1 MSEKLVLDVPVL
13 LPDALDGRDQCVN
26 RLTTTL
32 SGAPGLEK
40 VHVVEAADGLP
51 ARLCLHYDPSA
62 TNVARI
68 RRLAESAGADLTDQF
83 RHVLWTVTGVSHA
96 RKARIVAEALRRV
109 PGVVEA
115 EVAPG
120 VVRIE
125 FDRTQVDEAQLREL
139 LDRHGVVVPGA
150 ADDHEGHE
158 HGEGEHAHGGPFGE
172 RSELIFAITAGV
184 LWSIGFVLELLTE
197 VPDGVLTAIFIAT
210 GLFGGYY
217 TAREAIESVRNGRFE
232 IDFLMLIAAGG
243 AALLGKWEEGALLL
257 ALFSIGHA
265 LEGYAMGR
273 ARRAIEALAEL
284 APATA
289 VVRRDGTETEVSV
302 EELRVG
308 DVVVV
313 KPNERIPSDGFV
325 LAGTSSVNQAPLTG
339 ESIPVDKAP
348 VADPTAAAAAPDGVP
363 ASSRLFSGTIN
374 GAGQL
379 DLQVT
384 RLAADSTLSKLAT
397 MVREAETQAS
407 PTQRFTDRFERIFV
421 PAVIGLVIIVLLVG
435 PAFGS
440 SWSEAF
446 YRAMAVLVAASPCAL
461 AIATPSAVLAAVARA
476 GQLGVLVKGGG
487 PLENLGT
494 LRAVAFDKTG
504 TLTEGRPRLTDVAPA
519 AGATEVELLSVAVSV
534 ESRSD
539 HPLAAAIVR
548 DGGDRLDGAPL
559 PEVSDVSAVTG
570 RGIRAT
576 VDGAAV
582 SIGNAALFDDIGG
595 LDAATAASVGS
606 LQAAG
611 RTIMIVKLGDRF
623 LGALGLMDT
632 PRPEARAAVAALQQ
646 VGIRRAIMLS
656 GDHQLVAESIAREV
670 GLTDAWGDLMPEDK
684 VAAIERLRVDEGK
697 VAMVGDG
704 VNDAPAL
711 AHATVGI
718 AMGAAGSDVALET
731 ADIALMGD
739 DLTKL
744 PVVIGLS
751 RKASGIIRQNLYLS
765 LGMVAFLIPATII
778 GFVGIGPAV
787 VFHEGSTLVVVA
799 NALRLLAYRRGDRA
813 ASSADPQST
822 IDRSAETAV

>member
-1 MSEKLVLDVPVL
+1 MTEPLVLDVPVL
-13 LPDALDGRDQCVN
+13 LPDALDGRDHCVT
-26 RLTTTL
+26 RLTAML
-32 SGAPGLEK
+32 SGTPGLDQ
-40 VHVVEAADGLP
+40 VHVVEAADGAP
-51 ARLCLHYDPSA
+51 ARLCLHYDPA
-62 TNVARI
+62 TTSVARI
-68 RRLAESAGADLTDQF
+68 RSLAEAAGANLTDQF
-83 RHVLWTVTGVSHA
+83 GHVLWSVAGVGHV
-96 RKARIVAEALRRV
+96 RKARTVAESLRRV
-109 PGVVEA
+109 DGVVEA
-115 EVAPG
+115 EVSPG
-120 VVRIE
+120 LVRVE
-125 FDRTQVDEAQLREL
+125 FDRTIIDEPKLVAL
-139 LDRHGVVVPGA
+139 LGEHGVRPVGVGGE
-150 ADDHEGHE
+150 HEGHD
-158 HGEGEHAHGGPFGE
+158 HAEGEHTHGGPFGE
-172 RSELIFAITAGV
+172 RSELIFALTSAA
-184 LWSIGFVLELLTE
+184 LWVIGFVLELSTD
-197 VPDGVLTAIFIAT
+197 VPEGALTAIFIVS
-210 GLFGGYY
+210 GVFGGYF
-217 TAREAIESVRNGRFE
+217 TLREAIESVRNGRFE
-232 IDFLMLIAAGG
+232 IDFLMLVAAAG
-243 AALLGKWEEGALLL
+243 AAVLGKWEEGALLL
-257 ALFSIGHA
+257 ALFSVGHA

-289 VVRRDGTETEVSV
+289 VVRRDGTEVEVPV
-302 EELRVG
+302 EQLQLG

-313 KPNERIPSDGFV
+313 KPNERIPADGFV
-325 LAGTSSVNQAPLTG
+325 IAGASSVNQAPLTG

-348 VADPTAAAAAPDGVP
+348 VADPAAAAADPERVQ

-379 DLQVT
+379 ELQVT
-384 RLAADSTLSKLAT
+384 RLSADSTLSKLAT

-421 PAVIGLVIIVLLVG
+421 PAVIGLVIVVLVVG
-435 PAFGS
+435 PAVGS
-440 SWSEAF
+440 SWSESF

-487 PLENLGT
+487 PLEHLGT
-494 LRAVAFDKTG
+494 LRAIAFDKTG
-504 TLTEGRPRLTDVAPA
+504 TLTEGRPRLTDVVPTD
-519 AGATEVELLSVAVSV
+519 GVDESELLSIAVAV
-534 ESRSD
+534 ETRSD

-548 DGGDRLDGAPL
+548 DGGERLDGTTIPTADG
-559 PEVSDVSAVTG
+559 VNAITG
-570 RGIRAT
+570 RGIRARVT
-576 VDGAAV
+576 GSEVL
-582 SIGNAALFDDIGG
+582 IGNVTLFDDNGG
-595 LDAATAASVGS
+595 LDASVAASVET

-611 RTIMIVKLGDRF
+611 RTIMIVKHDERF
-623 LGALGLMDT
+623 LGVLGLMDT
-632 PRPEARAAVAALQQ
+632 PRPAARAAVAKLHQ

-670 GLTDAWGDLMPEDK
+670 GLTDAWGDLMPDDK
-684 VAAIERLRVDEGK
+684 VAAIERLRQEEGK

-751 RKASGIIRQNLYLS
+751 RKASRIIRQNLYLS
-765 LGMVAFLIPATII
+765 LGMVAFLIPATIV

-799 NALRLLAYRRGDRA
+799 NALRLLTYRARNG
-813 ASSADPQST
+813 AS
-822 IDRSAETAV
+822 I

>member
-1 MSEKLVLDVPVL
+1 MSDKLVLDLPVL
-13 LPDALDGRDQCVN
+13 LPDALDGRDQCVE
-26 RLTTTL
+26 RLTASL
-32 SGAPGLEK
+32 SGVPGLAQ
-40 VHVVEAADGLP
+40 VHVVDAADGAP
-51 ARLCLHYDPSA
+51 ARLCMHYDPSA
-62 TNVARI
+62 TSVAKI
-68 RRLAESAGADLTDQF
+68 RSLAEAAGANLTDQF
-83 RHVLWTVTGVSHA
+83 RHVLWTVTGVGHP
-96 RKARIVAEALRRV
+96 RKARTVAEALRRV

-115 EVAPG
+115 EVSPG
-120 VVRIE
+120 LVRIE
-125 FDRTQVDEAQLREL
+125 FDRTQVDETELRRQ
-139 LDRHGVVVPGA
+139 LDRHRVGA
-150 ADDHEGHE
+150 PAAPDDHEGHE

-172 RSELIFAITAGV
+172 RSELIFALTAAT
-184 LWSIGFVLELLTE
+184 LWLTGLVLELTTE
-197 VPDGVLTAIFIAT
+197 LSEGALTAIFIAAAVA
-210 GLFGGYY
+210 GGYF
-217 TAREAIESVRNGRFE
+217 TSKEAAESIRNGRFE
-232 IDFLMLIAAGG
+232 IDFLMLVAAGG
-243 AALLGKWEEGALLL
+243 AAALGKWEEGALLL
-257 ALFSIGHA
+257 ALFSVGHA

-273 ARRAIEALAEL
+273 ARRAIEALGDL
-284 APATA
+284 APDTA
-289 VVRRDGTETEVSV
+289 VVRRNGAELEVPV
-302 EELRVG
+302 DQLLLG
-308 DVVVV
+308 DVVLA
-313 KPNERIPSDGFV
+313 KPNERIPADGFV
-325 LAGTSSVNQAPLTG
+325 IAGTSSVNQAPLTG
-339 ESIPVDKAP
+339 ESIPVDKTP
-348 VADPTAAAAAPDGVP
+348 VVDPAAAAADPDRVP

-379 DLQVT
+379 ELQVT
-384 RLAADSTLSKLAT
+384 RLAADTTLSKLAT

-421 PAVIGLVIIVLLVG
+421 PVVIGLVLIVVAIG

-440 SWSEAF
+440 SWSESF

-504 TLTEGRPRLTDVAPA
+504 TLTEGRPRLTDVVP
-519 AGATEVELLSVAVSV
+519 GSGVPEVELLAIAVAV

-548 DGGDRLDGAPL
+548 DGADRLDGTTP
-559 PEVSDVSAVTG
+559 PEATAVSAITG
-570 RGIRAT
+570 RGVRAT
-576 VDGAAV
+576 VDGAPV
-582 SIGNAALFDDIGG
+582 LIGNAALFEENGG
-595 LDAATAASVGS
+595 LDPAVASTVES

-611 RTIMIVKLGDRF
+611 RTIMVVKNGDRF
-623 LGALGLMDT
+623 LGTLGLMDT
-632 PRPEARAAVAALQQ
+632 PRPAARLAVAALRQ

-684 VAAIERLRVDEGK
+684 VAAIERLRQEEGK

-739 DLTKL
+739 DLAKL

-751 RKASGIIRQNLYLS
+751 RKASRIIRQNLYLS
-765 LGMVAFLIPATII
+765 LGMVAFLIPATIV

-799 NALRLLAYRRGDRA
+799 NALRLLAYQRTDATTPEPAG
-813 ASSADPQST
+813 
-822 IDRSAETAV
+822 

>member
-1 MSEKLVLDVPVL
+1 MTEKFVLDVPVL
-13 LPDALDGRDQCVN
+13 LPDALDGRDLCVA
-26 RLTTTL
+26 RLTSSL
-32 SGAPGLEK
+32 GGVPGLEQ
-40 VHVVEAADGLP
+40 VHVVESADGAP
-51 ARLCLHYDPSA
+51 ARLCMHYDPSS
-62 TNVARI
+62 TSVARI
-68 RRLAESAGADLTDQF
+68 RSLAEESGANLTDQF
-83 RHVLWTVTGVSHA
+83 RHVLWSVTGVGHI
-96 RKARIVAEALRRV
+96 RKARTVAEALRRR

-115 EVAPG
+115 EVSPG
-120 VVRIE
+120 LVRIE
-125 FDRTQVDEAQLREL
+125 FDRTQVDETSLRAL
-139 LDRHGVVVPGA
+139 LDQHGVVVPDGTG
-150 ADDHEGHE
+150 DHEGHE

-172 RSELIFAITAGV
+172 RSELIFAITSGSLWLAG
-184 LWSIGFVLELLTE
+184 LLLDLFTD
-197 VPDGVLTAIFIAT
+197 VPTGALTAVFIAA
-210 GLFGGYY
+210 GAFGGYY

-243 AALLGKWEEGALLL
+243 AGLLGKWEEGALLL

-284 APATA
+284 TPATA
-289 VVRRDGTETEVSV
+289 VVRRDGTESEVPV
-302 EELRVG
+302 EDLRLG

-325 LAGTSSVNQAPLTG
+325 VAGTSSVNQAPLTG
-339 ESIPVDKAP
+339 ESIPVDKVP
-348 VADPTAAAAAPDGVP
+348 VADPDEAAARPELVAA
-363 ASSRLFSGTIN
+363 ASRLFAGTIN
-374 GAGQL
+374 GVGQL
-379 DLQVT
+379 DLSVT
-384 RLAADSTLSKLAT
+384 RLAADTTLSKLAT

-421 PAVIGLVIIVLLVG
+421 PVVIGLVFVVLVAG
-435 PAFGS
+435 PLLGS
-440 SWSEAF
+440 SWSESF

-519 AGATEVELLSVAVSV
+519 DGVSESELLSIAVAV

-548 DGGDRLDGAPL
+548 DGAARLDGTSL
-559 PEVSDVSAVTG
+559 PAVNDVSAVTG
-570 RGIRAT
+570 RGVRAS
-576 VDGAAV
+576 VDGAAAY
-582 SIGNAALFDDIGG
+582 IGNAALFDDIGG
-595 LDAATAASVGS
+595 VEAAVAASVEA

-611 RTIMIVKLGDRF
+611 RTIMIVKNGDRF
-623 LGALGLMDT
+623 LGVLGLMDT
-632 PRPEARAAVAALQQ
+632 ARPGARDAVAALQK

-684 VAAIERLRVDEGK
+684 VAAIERLRTEEGK

-739 DLTKL
+739 DLAKL
-744 PVVIGLS
+744 PIVIGLS
-751 RKASGIIRQNLYLS
+751 RKASRIIRQNLYLS
-765 LGMVAFLIPATII
+765 LGMVAFLIPATLF

-799 NALRLLAYRRGDRA
+799 NALRLLAYQRGDQLPASAATPATSRA
-813 ASSADPQST
+813 QAIAP
-822 IDRSAETAV
+822 

>member
-1 MSEKLVLDVPVL
+1 M
-13 LPDALDGRDQCVN
+13 
-26 RLTTTL
+26 
-32 SGAPGLEK
+32 
-40 VHVVEAADGLP
+40 
-51 ARLCLHYDPSA
+51 
-62 TNVARI
+62 
-68 RRLAESAGADLTDQF
+68 
-83 RHVLWTVTGVSHA
+83 
-96 RKARIVAEALRRV
+96 
-109 PGVVEA
+109 
-115 EVAPG
+115 
-120 VVRIE
+120 
-125 FDRTQVDEAQLREL
+125 
-139 LDRHGVVVPGA
+139 
-150 ADDHEGHE
+150 
-158 HGEGEHAHGGPFGE
+158 
-172 RSELIFAITAGV
+172 
-184 LWSIGFVLELLTE
+184 
-197 VPDGVLTAIFIAT
+197 
-210 GLFGGYY
+210 
-217 TAREAIESVRNGRFE
+217 
-232 IDFLMLIAAGG
+232 
-243 AALLGKWEEGALLL
+243 
-257 ALFSIGHA
+257 
-265 LEGYAMGR
+265 
-273 ARRAIEALAEL
+273 
-284 APATA
+284 
-289 VVRRDGTETEVSV
+289 
-302 EELRVG
+302 
-308 DVVVV
+308 
-313 KPNERIPSDGFV
+313 
-325 LAGTSSVNQAPLTG
+325 
-339 ESIPVDKAP
+339 
-348 VADPTAAAAAPDGVP
+348 
-363 ASSRLFSGTIN
+363 
-374 GAGQL
+374 
-379 DLQVT
+379 
-384 RLAADSTLSKLAT
+384 
-397 MVREAETQAS
+397 
-407 PTQRFTDRFERIFV
+407 
-421 PAVIGLVIIVLLVG
+421 PAVIGLVIVVLLVG

-519 AGATEVELLSVAVSV
+519 AGATEAELLSIAVAV

-548 DGGDRLDGAPL
+548 DGGERLDGAPL

-576 VDGAAV
+576 VDRTAV
-582 SIGNAALFDDIGG
+582 SIGNGALFDDTGG
-595 LDAATAASVGS
+595 LDTALAASVES

-611 RTIMIVKLGDRF
+611 RTIMIVKHGDRF

-632 PRPEARAAVAALQQ
+632 PRPEARAAIAALQQ
-646 VGIRRAIMLS
+646 VGIRRGIMLS

-684 VAAIERLRVDEGK
+684 VAAIERLRADEGK

-739 DLTKL
+739 DLAKL

-799 NALRLLAYRRGDRA
+799 NALRLLAYRRGDRP
-813 ASSADPQST
+813 ASLGGPPSALG
-822 IDRSAETAV
+822 RSAEEAA